1 MTWLS
6 RSQMSVTVK
15 SAILPLPSK
24 PDEEQAWVD
33 RLLLVAANIDEPA
46 WKALDVLTGLRGYA
60 K

>member
-1 MTWLS
+1 
-6 RSQMSVTVK
+6 MSVTVK